1 MQRKLIYTIGHSTH
15 EAEKFVS
22 LLQRYRVDLLIDVRS
37 IPYSRWNPQY
47 NRENLIETLQ
57 EHGIDYE
64 FLGRELGARS
74 EDSNCYEN
82 NRVSYKLLAISSEFQ
97 SGIEKIKRLVDC
109 RTLALVCAE
118 KEPLV
123 CHRAILVARVLE
135 TDEYD
140 VLHILENGEVQ
151 THSEAMDRLCELRKL
166 PEPDL
171 IYSREHRVN
180 DAYAAQGQ
188 RIAYQRPE

>member
-15 EAEKFVS
+15 QAEKFVS
-22 LLQRYRVDLLIDVRS
+22 LLQRHQVDLLIDVRS

-47 NRENLIETLQ
+47 NRENLIKTLQ
-57 EHGIDYE
+57 EHSIDYE
-64 FLGRELGARS
+64 FLGQELGARS

-82 NRVSYKLLAISSEFQ
+82 NRVSYKKLARTPLFQ
-97 SGIEKIKRLVDC
+97 SGIEKIRQLADC

-123 CHRAILVARVLE
+123 CHRTILVARSLE
-135 TDEYD
+135 TDEYG
-140 VLHILENGEVQ
+140 VFHILENGEAQ
-151 THSEAMDRLCELRKL
+151 THDQAMDRLCELRKL

-171 IYSREHRVN
+171 IYSRDQRMN
-180 DAYAAQGQ
+180 DAYAAQEQ

>member
-1 MQRKLIYTIGHSTH
+1 MRRRQIYTIGHSTH

-22 LLQRYRVDLLIDVRS
+22 LLQQHRVDLLIDVRS
-37 IPYSRWNPQY
+37 TPYSRWNPQY

-57 EHGIDYE
+57 EHSIDYE
-64 FLGRELGARS
+64 FVGQELGARS

-82 NRVSYKLLAISSEFQ
+82 NRVSYKLLAITPLFQ
-97 SGIEKIKRLVDC
+97 AGIEKVRLLADC

-123 CHRAILVARVLE
+123 CHRTILVARALE
-135 TDEYD
+135 TDQYG
-140 VLHILENGEVQ
+140 VLHILEDGDTQ
-151 THSEAMDRLCELRKL
+151 THGQAMDRLCELRKL

-171 IYSREHRVN
+171 IYSRDQRVN
-180 DAYAAQGQ
+180 DAYSAQEQ

>member
-1 MQRKLIYTIGHSTH
+1 MRRRLIYTIGHSTH

-22 LLQRYRVDLLIDVRS
+22 LLQQHRVNLLIDVRS

-57 EHGIDYE
+57 EHSIDYE
-64 FLGRELGARS
+64 FLGQELGARS
-74 EDSNCYEN
+74 EAPTCYEN
-82 NRVSYKLLAISSEFQ
+82 NRVSYKKLANTSLFQ
-97 SGIEKIKRLVDC
+97 SGIEKIRQLADC

-118 KEPLV
+118 KEPLD
-123 CHRAILVARVLE
+123 CHRTILVARTLE

-140 VLHILENGEVQ
+140 VLHILEDGEAQ
-151 THSEAMDRLCELRKL
+151 PHRQAMDRLCELRKL

-171 IYSREHRVN
+171 IYSRDQRVN
-180 DAYAAQGQ
+180 DAYAAQEQ
-188 RIAYQRPE
+188 RIAYQRSE